1 MSKKLLLADDSI
13 TIQKV
18 VELILADE
26 DFEIKSVSTG
36 EDAWNVIKEFK
47 PDIVLADI
55 EMPEMNGYQLCDHIK
70 NDEDTRDIPVLLLAG
85 AFEPIDEEMV
95 KEVKADDYLVKPFES
110 QELISKIN
118 AVLTEKEVSEESEA
132 AVVAEVGEAEGD
144 ASPAEHA
151 EVAESAEA
159 AEAVEISEQPWL
171 KEETGTWN
179 LEEDITFEES
189 VTKAPPL
196 ETGEE
201 EIASEEA
208 PDVASA
214 ESGVSETG
222 KEPAKQAAEAVD
234 SIIRDTVDNRVA
246 SIFERIDT
254 ETINNSITALIK
266 DSVDRIMTDIDI
278 KDTINAVIRAEVG
291 ARLEDILDES
301 LPKQIEDTIKS
312 TIEEMSSSL
321 QQQIEKVIWE
331 TVPDLAE
338 TIITREIERIKSEF

>member
-95 KEVKADDYLVKPFES
+95 KEMKADDYLVKPFES

-118 AVLTEKEVSEESEA
+118 AVLTEKEVSEEPEA

-144 ASPAEHA
+144 APPAEHA
-151 EVAESAEA
+151 EVAESVEA
-159 AEAVEISEQPWL
+159 DEAVEITEQPWL

-189 VTKAPPL
+189 VTEAPPL

-201 EIASEEA
+201 ETPSEEA
-208 PDVASA
+208 PDEASA

-222 KEPAKQAAEAVD
+222 KAPAKQPAEAVD

-266 DSVDRIMTDIDI
+266 DSVDKILTDIDI

-291 ARLEDILDES
+291 AKLEDILDES
-301 LPKQIEDTIKS
+301 LPKQIEDTVKS

-321 QQQIEKVIWE
+321 QQQVEKVIWE